1 MPSERAPIIEFDRV
15 SFQYAASDAYALQDI
30 SLTIDEGEYVAILGL
45 NGAGKTTL
53 ELCINGIIPNMV
65 MGDLEGEVRVAGV
78 DATDTPV
85 REMAKTVGIVFDNPE
100 FQMSQMTV
108 AEEVALG
115 LENLGVPYEEMRG
128 RIADALAMV
137 DLVGFDERMPLALSG
152 GQQQRLAIAAVLAM
166 RPRILVMDEPTSNLD
181 PIGKQEVFEI
191 AARLNRDNGMTV
203 VMAEHEVEVMA
214 RYADRVIVLDGGRIV
229 ANGTPREVFAQR
241 ELLERIGLRPPQ
253 ATELALWL
261 RDGGAGWTDL
271 LPVTADDAVTA
282 LETRLAGVA
291 R

>member
-1 MPSERAPIIEFDRV
+1 MTTDRTPIIQFEHIT
-15 SFQYAASDAYALQDI
+15 FQYSASEAFALQDV
-30 SLTIDEGEYVAILGL
+30 SLTIDEGEYVAVMGL

-65 MGDLEGEVRVAGV
+65 MGDLQGTIQVAGM
-78 DATDTPV
+78 DPTETPV
-85 REMAKTVGIVFDNPE
+85 REMAKSVGMVFDNPE

-115 LENLGVPYEEMRG
+115 LENLGVPYDEMKV
-128 RIADALAMV
+128 RIAEALAMV
-137 DLVGFDERMPLALSG
+137 DLVGLDERMPLALSG

-181 PIGKQEVFEI
+181 PLGKQQVFGI
-191 AARLNRDNGMTV
+191 AERLNRENGMTV

-214 RYADRVIVLDGGRIV
+214 RYADRVIVLDQGRIV
-229 ANGTPREVFAQR
+229 ANGSPREVFSR
-241 ELLERIGLRPPQ
+241 SELLQRIGLRPPQ
-253 ATELALWL
+253 AAELAIAL
-261 RDGGAGWTDL
+261 RDQFGAWSGD
-271 LPVTADDAVTA
+271 LPVTTEEAVETLDAA
-282 LETRLAGVA
+282 LAGSV